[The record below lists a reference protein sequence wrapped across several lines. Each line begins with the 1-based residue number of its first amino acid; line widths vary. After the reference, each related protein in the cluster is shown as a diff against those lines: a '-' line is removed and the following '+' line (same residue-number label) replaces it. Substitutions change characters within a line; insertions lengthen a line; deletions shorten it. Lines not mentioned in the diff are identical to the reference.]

1 MALGTT
7 GQQTSTQ
14 LTNHLETVWDPRL
27 RLDTSEMMEIANKF
41 STAGVERLG
50 NSYVIKKVLPKT
62 TNALAATAHADT
74 TNLTYEQDIET
85 AITCSMSFIYT
96 AVSITEVMEQRLIN
110 DNAYSKAVR
119 EQFLRSMSE
128 YIDLRGGELMDDL
141 SQTVGSGAATI
152 DRTLLLQAM
161 ATLRQGTKREWG
173 PGKPAF
179 FRFHPKQI
187 PGVYAIDA
195 IMNANLRGDSKN
207 PNVTGRVDG
216 WNLDFAPSG
225 NVASSGGA
233 YHNPLFIPE
242 AFVLGYNAK
251 PQLEPPQRNG
261 LATVLHGFADF
272 TVTEVFDAYA
282 VDVQSSTA

>member
-1 MALGTT
+1 MAIATQ
-7 GQQTSTQ
+7 QQTSTQ
-14 LTNHLETVWDPRL
+14 LTNHLETVWRPRL
-27 RLDTSEMMEIANKF
+27 ALDTSEMMDIANCF
-41 STAGVERLG
+41 ESAGVERLG
-50 NSYVIKKVLPKT
+50 NSFVIRKVLPKT
-62 TNALAATAHADT
+62 ANAAAATAYMDSLT
-74 TNLTYEQDIET
+74 LTYEQEVET
-85 AITCSMSFIYT
+85 AITCSMTFIYS
-96 AVSITEVMEQRLIN
+96 ALSVTEIMEQRLL
-110 DNAYSKAVR
+110 DSAQYSKAVR
-119 EQFLRSMSE
+119 EQFLRALPE
-128 YIDLRGGELMDDL
+128 YIDVQAGLLMDDL
-141 SQTVGSGAATI
+141 TQTVGSGAVSI

-161 ATLRQGTKREWG
+161 ATLRQGAKREWE

-216 WNLDFAPSG
+216 WNLDFSPSG

-233 YHNPLFIPE
+233 YHNPLFVAP

-261 LATVLHGFADF
+261 LATLLHGFADF

-282 VDVQSSTA
+282 VDVQSTTS

>member
-1 MALGTT
+1 MAITSD
-7 GQQTSTQ
+7 QQTSTQ

-50 NSYVIKKVLPKT
+50 NSYVIRKVLPKT
-62 TNALAATAHADT
+62 TGTVAATGYSSALD
-74 TNLTYEQDIET
+74 LDYEQDVET
-85 AITCSMSFIYT
+85 AVTCSMTFIFT
-96 AVSITEVMEQRLIN
+96 ALAITEVMEQRLLN
-110 DNAYSKAVR
+110 SPAYSKAVR

-128 YIDLRGGELMDDL
+128 YIDVQAGALMDDL
-141 SQTVGSGAATI
+141 AQTVGSGAANI

-207 PNVTGRVDG
+207 PNVSGRVDG
-216 WNLDFAPSG
+216 WNLDFLPSM
-225 NVASSGGA
+225 NVVSSGGA

-261 LATVLHGFADF
+261 LATLLHGFADF

-282 VDVQSSTA
+282 VDIQSSTA